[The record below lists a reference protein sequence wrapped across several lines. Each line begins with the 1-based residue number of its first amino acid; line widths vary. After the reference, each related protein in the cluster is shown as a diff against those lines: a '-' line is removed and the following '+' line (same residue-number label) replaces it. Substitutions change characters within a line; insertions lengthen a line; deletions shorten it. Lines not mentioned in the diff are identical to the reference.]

1 MKKVFY
7 HVVMSAEVAVVG
19 QEAWQMIPTPSIR
32 GSNPSVSKVF
42 FGSFKQAPAVSR
54 TPLDETKFLSN

>member
-42 FGSFKQAPAVSR
+42 FGSFK
-54 TPLDETKFLSN
+54 